1 MAETLAHKNTYTFT
15 VNMIMIQITF
25 PTNPKVGDDFL
36 AHNGSTYVWMGD
48 RWSGAQAVLS
58 GLASPFY
65 DGEYASSTYNS
76 NSDTTLE
83 GGIDHVIGA
92 N

>member
-1 MAETLAHKNTYTFT
+1 MT
-15 VNMIMIQITF
+15 VITF
-25 PTNPKVGDDFL
+25 PTNPEIGDYFL
-36 AHNGSTYVWMGD
+36 AYNSTTYVWMGD
-48 RWSGAQAVLS
+48 RWSGAQAVLI

-76 NSDTTLE
+76 NLDATLD
-83 GGIDHVIGA
+83 GGVNNGIGA